1 MQTND
6 ASSTAVADMPRLS
19 ALLRRWPTALGF
31 GVAALM
37 LSDFEDGA
45 RVRDRAADRNHWL
58 LADRC
63 TGAPTSD
70 LVGSRW
76 PTSSSGLSAPLNIP
90 PEPVFAVVAVAV
102 IIFGLVRGSLRRLWL
117 PALQA
122 PATLLFG
129 TVAFS
134 EQAQR

>member
-37 LSDFEDGA
+37 LSDFEDG
-45 RVRDRAADRNHWL
+45 R
-58 LADRC
+58 
-63 TGAPTSD
+63 
-70 LVGSRW
+70 
-76 PTSSSGLSAPLNIP
+76 
-90 PEPVFAVVAVAV
+90 E
-102 IIFGLVRGSLRRLWL
+102 L

-122 PATLLFG
+122 PGTLLFG